1 VAREEFLSINFT
13 DLTEWNVWDFVL
25 KTTVNINVIVGCP
38 ARVSESLNGVELV
51 PFARLGVI
59 DLKWNNFSDL
69 VSSTTDDH
77 HEWSQEKGRVLIS
90 WNRTI
95 SLTLIWSLDPIPSSV
110 SMSTETPSVEQAAL
124 ISGSTT
130 EADHHTSGTSGLAQ
144 SCRVIDSDL
153 WSFSAAIKLNP
164 RERSFLNTETPHVIY
179 SLLSGITTKNEQ
191 MRFRKYD

>member
-1 VAREEFLSINFT
+1 MAREEFLSINFT

-77 HEWSQEKGRVLIS
+77 HE
-90 WNRTI
+90 
-95 SLTLIWSLDPIPSSV
+95 
-110 SMSTETPSVEQAAL
+110 
-124 ISGSTT
+124 GS
-130 EADHHTSGTSGLAQ
+130 
-144 SCRVIDSDL
+144 
-153 WSFSAAIKLNP
+153 
-164 RERSFLNTETPHVIY
+164 
-179 SLLSGITTKNEQ
+179 
-191 MRFRKYD
+191 